1 MRRLGYGRNL
11 RAVRPIVRRVGRYRN
26 AGLISLLV
34 NEISPARSSYATDA
48 CGWAAEGS
56 DPPGA

>member
-1 MRRLGYGRNL
+1 M
-11 RAVRPIVRRVGRYRN
+11 GRYRN
-26 AGLISLLV
+26 AGLISLTS

-48 CGWAAEGS
+48 CGWAAEGN

>member
-1 MRRLGYGRNL
+1 M
-11 RAVRPIVRRVGRYRN
+11 GRYRN

-48 CGWAAEGS
+48 CGWAAEGN